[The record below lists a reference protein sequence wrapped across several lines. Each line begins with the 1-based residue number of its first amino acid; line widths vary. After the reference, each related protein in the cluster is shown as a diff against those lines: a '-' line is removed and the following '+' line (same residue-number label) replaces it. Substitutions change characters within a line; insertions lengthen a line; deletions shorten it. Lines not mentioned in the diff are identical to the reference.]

1 MGMLIRLVAIL
12 LIVSNSLSAISINKK
27 LYEKKSTEYYKE
39 YKAEWDKLP
48 LANKK
53 RIAEAVRT
61 GEKYGMGY
69 TLGATRFLENRG
81 QKSTFDN
88 KTSINTNNHGSW
100 TSYDC
105 GDFGIN
111 TMTYLQTIGK
121 ETKSRSTHVQA
132 CKTLANNKELNL
144 KMAMMVYKYALNRY
158 DDNMLVAWNYYNT
171 GRASLVNDRIYK
183 VKGAIMLLKKELDS

>member
-1 MGMLIRLVAIL
+1 MGMFTKLVAMLL
-12 LIVSNSLSAISINKK
+12 LISCSLNAITVNKK
-27 LYEKKSTEYYKE
+27 LYNKKSMEYYKE

-48 LANKK
+48 SANKK
-53 RIAEAVRT
+53 RIIEAVRT
-61 GEKYGMGY
+61 GEKYGMGF
-69 TLGATRFLENRG
+69 TLGATRFLENKG

-88 KTSINTNNHGSW
+88 KASINTNNHGSYV
-100 TSYDC
+100 TYDC

-111 TMTYLQTIGK
+111 TMTYLKTINK
-121 ETKSRSTHVQA
+121 ETKSKSKHLQA

-144 KMAMMVYKYALNRY
+144 KMAMSVYKYALNRY

-171 GRASLVNDRIYK
+171 GRANLINDRIYK

>member
-12 LIVSNSLSAISINKK
+12 LMISSSINAITVNKK
-27 LYEKKSTEYYKE
+27 LYDKKSMQYYKE

-53 RIAEAVRT
+53 RIAEAIRT

-88 KTSINTNNHGSW
+88 KTSINTNNHGSYV
-100 TSYDC
+100 TYDC

-111 TMTYLQTIGK
+111 TMTYLKTINK
-121 ETKSRSTHVQA
+121 ETKSKSKHLQA
-132 CKTLANNKELNL
+132 CKTLANNKDLNL
-144 KMAMMVYKYALNRY
+144 KMAMKVYKYALDRY

-171 GRASLVNDRIYK
+171 GRKNLINDRIYK
-183 VKGAIMLLKKELDS
+183 VKGAIILLKKELDS